1 MERFK
6 MVKKM
11 YAINQ
16 KKVQQ
21 EIINNMFKKN
31 KGEYTRV
38 DKDNSI
44 FTYVLINTY
53 SIFKLFKDDCYII
66 ENNKKFKKV
75 IEDTFDSFY
84 KEARNYK
91 KAQLTNSLII
101 KDGLKINTLET
112 TDGLKVYFNND
123 MLKYF
128 EKKEINNVSWF
139 VKSPKEP
146 IFVMFANEVIC
157 MILPIYLRNNQ

>member
-1 MERFK
+1 
-6 MVKKM
+6 M

-31 KGEYTRV
+31 KGDYTRV

-53 SIFKLFKDDCYII
+53 SIFKLFKDDCYIV

-75 IEDTFDSFY
+75 IDDAFDSFH
-84 KEARNYK
+84 KEKDNYK
-91 KAQLTNSLII
+91 KAQLTNNLII
-101 KDGLKINTLET
+101 KDKLKINALEA
-112 TDGLKVYFNND
+112 DGLKVYFDND

-128 EKKEINNVSWF
+128 EKKEINNVAWF

-146 IFVMFANEVIC
+146 IFVEFANEVIC
-157 MILPIYLRNNQ
+157 MILPIYLKDNQ

>member
-1 MERFK
+1 
-6 MVKKM
+6 M

-16 KKVQQ
+16 KKIQS

-31 KGEYTRV
+31 KGDYTRV

-44 FTYVLINTY
+44 FTYVLINTH
-53 SIFKLFKDDCYII
+53 SIFKLFKDDCYIV

-75 IEDTFDSFY
+75 IEDTFSTFDKERSNY
-84 KEARNYK
+84 KEA
-91 KAQLTNSLII
+91 QLQNNIII
-101 KDGLKINTLET
+101 KDKLKINTLET
-112 TDGLKVYFNND
+112 VDGLKVHFDND

-128 EKKEINNVSWF
+128 EKKEIDNVKWF

-146 IFVMFANEVIC
+146 IFVKFANEVIC
-157 MILPIYLRNNQ
+157 AILPIYLKDN